1 MNIPF
6 KWCFDIAN
14 IYIFNSI
21 STKIKLI
28 INSILEL
35 LNYCSPLI
43 FFIIKDKI
51 NNQVASTLFEKI
63 NAYIKQVYAVLYSVL
78 ILTLLTINDDS
89 FHQFISNAIFI
100 SFNRVSFSFFIMI
113 DVIIYGIFVHL
124 I

>member
-1 MNIPF
+1 MFSVN
-6 KWCFDIAN
+6 
-14 IYIFNSI
+14 
-21 STKIKLI
+21 
-28 INSILEL
+28 
-35 LNYCSPLI
+35 

-113 DVIIYGIFVHL
+113 DVIIHGIFVHL
-124 I
+124 ILNQSTLF

>member
-78 ILTLLTINDDS
+78 ILTLLTRMMIVFINL
-89 FHQFISNAIFI
+89 FQMLFLYLLTELVFL
-100 SFNRVSFSFFIMI
+100 F
-113 DVIIYGIFVHL
+113 L
-124 I
+124 L